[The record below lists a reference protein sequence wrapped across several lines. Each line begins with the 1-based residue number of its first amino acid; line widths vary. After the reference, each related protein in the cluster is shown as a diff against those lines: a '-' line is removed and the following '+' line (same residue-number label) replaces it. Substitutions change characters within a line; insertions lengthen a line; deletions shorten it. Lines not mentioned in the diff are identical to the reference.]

1 MLLSE
6 KLTLIIAV
14 WILIAL
20 FVTGRGNL
28 EIFFIL
34 VFIGI
39 LVVRELS
46 DVYSPVKIKDRLN
59 VFIYLFLFVFIVI
72 VGKKI
77 ISIVGF

>member
-6 KLTLIIAV
+6 KLALVIAL
-14 WILIAL
+14 WAIIAL
-20 FVTGRGNL
+20 FVTGIGNL
-28 EIFFIL
+28 EVFFIL
-34 VFIGI
+34 VFIGV